1 VFYLKFAVMP
11 LGPLGFGAITGGI
24 GIGLSAIDIIRGNK
38 MRKEAEQNLKN
49 LNRPM
54 MQVPEA
60 QMQQVALARMMSN
73 QGMPGYQ
80 MALGNLGMQNS
91 RAFGQ
96 ASRAATSSQD
106 LLSVA
111 TQLGE
116 SSQDQMSQLAMSNA
130 EYQRSGMENY
140 QSQLGNLAQTQQEM
154 FNVNQMQPYQLKYQ
168 TYTNNL
174 QQGRDMINSGM
185 QGIGSSIGSA
195 MPFIASGH
203 GAQGWTNFKNFG
215 FGNATG
221 Q

>member
-1 VFYLKFAVMP
+1 M
-11 LGPLGFGAITGGI
+11 GPLGLGLITGGI
-24 GIGLSAIDIIRGNK
+24 GVGLSAVDIIRGNK

-54 MQVPEA
+54 MQVPKA
-60 QMQQVALARMMSN
+60 QMQQVAMAQMMMN

-80 MALGNLGMQNS
+80 MALNNMGLQNS

-116 SSQDQMSQLAMSNA
+116 SSQDQMSQLAMTNA
-130 EYQRSGMENY
+130 QYQRSGMENY
-140 QSQLGNLAQTQQEM
+140 QQQLGGLAQTQQEM

-174 QQGRDMINSGM
+174 QQGREMINAGM
-185 QGIGSSIGSA
+185 QGVGSSVGSA
-195 MPFIASGH
+195 MPYIAAGSGDE
-203 GAQGWTNFKNFG
+203 GWANFKNMFPNG
-215 FGNATG
+215 LG
-221 Q
+221 